1 MGTGAERR
9 EARRYT
15 MSLPLRILSRSPS
28 HPEVKT
34 ETRDVSYRGL
44 YFYVNTGVDIGNE
57 IEFVLLLPKQIT
69 LSGEVSIRCRGQV
82 VRVEENG
89 TRRGVAARIDRY
101 EFLHMT

>member
-28 HPEVKT
+28 DPEVKT

-44 YFYVNTGVDIGNE
+44 YFYVNTGIDIGNE

-69 LSGEVSIRCRGQV
+69 LSGDVSIRCRGQV

>member
-15 MSLPLRILSRSPS
+15 MSLPLRILSRSPNY
-28 HPEVKT
+28 PEVKT

-44 YFYVNTGVDIGNE
+44 YFYVNSSIDIGNE

-69 LSGEVSIRCRGQV
+69 LSGDVSIRCRGQV